1 MAGEAHDRVVV
12 IGGGIVG
19 VCCALALQREGRRVV
34 IVERDEPGMGTAI
47 ASCGFIAVSEVVPL
61 SKPDI
66 LRRAPGWLLDP
77 KGPLTIRPRA
87 LPGLI
92 PWFLRFMW
100 NARPR
105 RIEEITGQLAALT
118 LGARQDYDDLLRPL
132 GLAGL
137 IRSKPVILLY
147 DHADELAAERA
158 SHDRRRRLGFDVEE
172 LSGAEAA
179 ELEPAIAKDFAKA
192 VVFKDWRAVVDTY
205 RFVTALTDAFVSAG
219 GTFHRG
225 AVSGFRR
232 EGDRITGVELAD
244 GPPLPGREI
253 VVAAG
258 AWSKALAARLG
269 IKLMIQAVAGY
280 QTVLA
285 DPGLSLDHGI
295 AYAAGGFGITP
306 MESGLAIAGT
316 IEFSGLGQAP
326 DYRRARIIV
335 GKAKRVLPGLKAE
348 GGLERVGWRPL
359 CPDTLPVID
368 RAPGVANLYFATGHG
383 QLGVTLGA
391 TTGRLIAGLIT
402 GRRPNLNLAPYGAT
416 RF

>member
-1 MAGEAHDRVVV
+1 MTGEAHDGVVV
-12 IGGGIVG
+12 IGGGVVG

-34 IVERDEPGMGTAI
+34 IVEPNEPGLGTAI
-47 ASCGFIAVSEVVPL
+47 ASCGLIALSEVVPL

-77 KGPLTIRPRA
+77 KGPLTIRPGA
-87 LPGLI
+87 LPGII

-105 RIEEITGQLAALT
+105 RIEEITDQLAALT
-118 LGARQDYDDLLRPL
+118 RNARRDYDALLRPL
-132 GLAGL
+132 GLQDL
-137 IRSKPVILLY
+137 VRSKPVILLY

-205 RFVTALTDAFVSAG
+205 RFVTALTDAFVAAG

-225 AVSGFRR
+225 KVSGFQRDG
-232 EGDRITGVELAD
+232 EGIAGVELAD
-244 GPPLPGREI
+244 GSPLPAREI

-258 AWSKALAARLG
+258 AWSKDLAAQLG

-285 DPGLSLDHGI
+285 DPGVNLEHALG
-295 AYAAGGFGITP
+295 YAAGGFGITP
-306 MESGLAIAGT
+306 MESGLAVAGT
-316 IEFSGLGQAP
+316 IEFSGLGQPP

-335 GKAKRVLPGLKAE
+335 EKAKRVLPGLRAE

-368 RAPGVANLYFATGHG
+368 RAPGAANLYFATGHG

-391 TTGRLIAGLIT
+391 TTGRLIADLVT
-402 GRRPNLNLAPYGAT
+402 GRKPNLDLAPYGAT

>member
-1 MAGEAHDRVVV
+1 MAGEVDDRVVV
-12 IGGGIVG
+12 IGGGVVG
-19 VCCALALQREGRRVV
+19 VCCALALQREGRKVV
-34 IVERDEPGMGTAI
+34 VVERHEPGMGTAI
-47 ASCGFIAVSEVVPL
+47 ASCGFLAVSEVVPL
-61 SKPDI
+61 SKPDV
-66 LRRAPGWLLDP
+66 LRKAPGWLLDP
-77 KGPLTIRPRA
+77 KGPLTIRPGA

-105 RIEEITGQLAALT
+105 RIEEISGQLAALT
-118 LGARQDYDDLLRPL
+118 RDARQAYDALLRPL
-132 GLAGL
+132 GLQDL

-158 SHDRRRRLGFDVEE
+158 SHDCRRRLGFDVEE
-172 LSGAEAA
+172 LSGAEAT

-192 VVFKDWRAVVDTY
+192 ILFKDWRAVVDTY
-205 RFVTALTDAFVSAG
+205 RFVTALTDAFVAGG
-219 GTFHRG
+219 GTFLRG
-225 AVSGFRR
+225 EASGFLRDG
-232 EGDRITGVELAD
+232 ERITGVELAD
-244 GPPLPGREI
+244 GSPLQGQEF

-258 AWSKALAARLG
+258 AWSKVLAAQLG

-280 QTVLA
+280 QTLLA
-285 DPGLSLDHGI
+285 DPGVTLEHPVIHG
-295 AYAAGGFGITP
+295 AGGFGMTP
-306 MESGLAIAGT
+306 LESGLAVAGT

-335 GKAKRVLPGLKAE
+335 EKAKRVLPGLKAE

-368 RAPGVANLYFATGHG
+368 RAPGAANLYFATGHG
-383 QLGVTLGA
+383 QLGLTLGA
-391 TTGRLIAGLIT
+391 TTGRLIANLVM
-402 GRRPNLNLAPYGAT
+402 GRRPDLDLAPYGAT

>member
-1 MAGEAHDRVVV
+1 MGGEAHDRVVV
-12 IGGGIVG
+12 IGGGVVG
-19 VCCALALQREGRRVV
+19 VCCALALQRAGRQVV
-34 IVERDEPGMGTAI
+34 IVERHEPGMGTAI
-47 ASCGFIAVSEVVPL
+47 ASCGLIAVSEVVPL

-77 KGPLTIRPRA
+77 KGPLTIRPGA

-105 RIEEITGQLAALT
+105 RIEEISGQLAALT
-118 LGARQDYDDLLRPL
+118 RDARQDYDALLRPL
-132 GLAGL
+132 GLQDL

-147 DHADELAAERA
+147 DHAHELAAERA
-158 SHDRRRRLGFDVEE
+158 SHDCRRRLGFEVEE

-192 VVFKDWRAVVDTY
+192 ILFKDWRAVVDTY
-205 RFVTALTDAFVSAG
+205 RFVTALTDAFVGAG

-225 AVSGFRR
+225 EVSGFQRDG
-232 EGDRITGVELAD
+232 ENITGVELAD
-244 GPPLPGREI
+244 GSPLPAREI

-258 AWSKALAARLG
+258 AWSKALAAQLG
-269 IKLMIQAVAGY
+269 VKLMIQAVAGY

-285 DPGLSLDHGI
+285 DPGLSLDHALG
-295 AYAAGGFGITP
+295 YAAGGFGITP
-306 MESGLAIAGT
+306 LESGLAVAGT

-335 GKAKRVLPGLKAE
+335 EKAERVLPGLRTE

-368 RAPGVANLYFATGHG
+368 RVPGAANLYFATGHG

-391 TTGRLIAGLIT
+391 TTGRLIADLVM
-402 GRRPNLNLAPYGAT
+402 GRKSNLDLAPYGAT

>member
-1 MAGEAHDRVVV
+1 MAGDAHDRVVV
-12 IGGGIVG
+12 IGGGVVG
-19 VCCALALQREGRRVV
+19 VCCALALQREGRQVV

-47 ASCGFIAVSEVVPL
+47 ASCGLIAVSEVVPL

-77 KGPLTIRPRA
+77 KGPLTIRPGA

-100 NARPR
+100 SARPR
-105 RIEEITGQLAALT
+105 RIEEIAGQLAALT
-118 LGARQDYDDLLRPL
+118 RDARKDFDDLLRPL
-132 GLAGL
+132 GLQDL
-137 IRSKPVILLY
+137 IRSKPVIVLY
-147 DHADELAAERA
+147 DHAEELAAEQA
-158 SHDRRRRLGFDVEE
+158 SHERRRRLGFDVEE

-192 VVFKDWRAVVDTY
+192 VLFKDWRAVVDTY
-205 RFVTALTDAFVSAG
+205 RFVTALTDGFVAGG

-225 AVSGFRR
+225 EVSGFRCD
-232 EGDRITGVELAD
+232 GDRITGVELAD
-244 GPPLPGREI
+244 GSPLPAQEI
-253 VVAAG
+253 IVAAG
-258 AWSKALAARLG
+258 AWSKALAAQLG
-269 IKLMIQAVAGY
+269 VKLMIQAVAGY
-280 QTVLA
+280 QTLIA
-285 DPGLSLDHGI
+285 DPGVSLDHGI
-295 AYAAGGFGITP
+295 GYAAGGFGITP
-306 MESGLAIAGT
+306 MESGLAVAGT

-326 DYRRARIIV
+326 DFRRARIIV
-335 GKAKRVLPGLKAE
+335 EKAKRVLPGLKTE

-368 RAPGVANLYFATGHG
+368 RAPGLANLYFATGHG

-391 TTGRLIAGLIT
+391 TTGRLIADLVT
-402 GRRPNLNLAPYGAT
+402 GRRPNLDLAPYRAT